1 MHSPAATIAG
11 TIGLEKYSSS
21 PLYVLNGGLIYGI
34 EAAVYNQ
41 GGLLTIT
48 NQTSGTIIAT
58 ATANPAGYLGGNFL
72 TLGVGIRTEYQTAVY
87 NYGLIS
93 GSRVGIEDAGAFS
106 YFYNHASGTIN
117 GGAGY
122 GVVLEFGNVITNLG
136 TISGYRDG
144 VKAVYFAANVNNSG
158 VVSASG
164 VTFVTGGPG
173 HGAGLAPGSYG
184 IVPHDVV

>member
-1 MHSPAATIAG
+1 M
-11 TIGLEKYSSS
+11 
-21 PLYVLNGGLIYGI
+21 
-34 EAAVYNQ
+34 
-41 GGLLTIT
+41 
-48 NQTSGTIIAT
+48 
-58 ATANPAGYLGGNFL
+58 
-72 TLGVGIRTEYQTAVY
+72 
-87 NYGLIS
+87 
-93 GSRVGIEDAGAFS
+93 GIEDAGAFS
-106 YFYNHASGTIN
+106 YFYNHASGTIR

-184 IVPHDVV
+184 TDGVLLAAGARCSTSPPARSAAARGSRLMARRPPTFVTMG